1 MSERPRS
8 KRKTLKHHRRA
19 LHLAGKRNA
28 VGERIRTLRKKA
40 GLTQDNLAAKCAI
53 LGWNIDRQIVAH
65 IEGGLREV
73 SDLELRVF
81 CYVFA
86 TSPNDL
92 TDWPRK

>member
-1 MSERPRS
+1 MSERPRG

-28 VGERIRTLRKKA
+28 IGERVRTLRKKA
-40 GLTQDNLAAKCAI
+40 GLTQDNLAAKCAL

-73 SDLELRVF
+73 SDLELCVF
-81 CYVFA
+81 CHVFA
-86 TSPNDL
+86 ISPNDL
-92 TDWPRK
+92 TGWPRR